1 MFNPIPFRWCRLLA
15 LAGALPLAS
24 MAQTFTLKFSSPTI
38 NDVQHEYMK
47 AFKEG
52 VESRAGGKLKVEL
65 YPANQLG
72 QIPRTVEGV
81 MLGTVEVTAP
91 AVGFLASLDPRFEVL
106 DVPGTFQDVLHAQR
120 VLSDPGIRARLATFG
135 NAKGVEPLY
144 CFMNGPMMLV
154 SNKPVRSLA
163 DLRGQKIRVPGT
175 APMYTEPLKR
185 MGVSPVPMPLGE
197 VLPAIQNRT
206 IDGSISAQVVFT
218 SFKYYDIARVMT
230 ALPQSFASVCGVV
243 NRAFLK
249 SLGPQLEAI
258 VREEAR
264 KAESVF
270 MTRGPQEVE
279 ATRAQWEANRGSV
292 VSLPEAEAKRY
303 LELVSQT
310 LDELNA
316 NRPSFRDD
324 HQALL
329 AAAAKYRQ

>member
-1 MFNPIPFRWCRLLA
+1 MTIASTFRWVHGLA
-15 LAGALPLAS
+15 LVACLPLAA

-38 NDVQHEYMK
+38 NDIQHEYMK
-47 AFKEG
+47 AFKQG
-52 VESRAGGKLKVEL
+52 VESRAGDKIKVEL

-81 MLGTVEVTAP
+81 MLGTVEITAP
-91 AVGFLASLDPRFEVL
+91 AVGFLTSLDPRFEVL
-106 DVPGTFQDVLHAQR
+106 DMPGLFQDVVHAQR
-120 VLSDPGIRARLATFG
+120 VFSDPAIRARLATFG

-154 SNKPVRSLA
+154 SNRPVRSLA

-175 APMYTEPLKR
+175 APMYSKPLER

-197 VLPAIQNRT
+197 VLPALQNRT

-218 SFKYYDIARVMT
+218 SFKYYDVARVMT
-230 ALPQSFASVCGVV
+230 AMPQSFASVCGVV
-243 NRAFLK
+243 NKAFLK
-249 SLGPQLEAI
+249 SLGPALEAI

-270 MTRGPQEVE
+270 MTRGPQEV
-279 ATRAQWEANRGSV
+279 ADTRAQWEANRGTV
-292 VSLPEAEAKRY
+292 VSLPEADAKRY

-316 NRPSFRDD
+316 NRPSFRED

-329 AAAAKYRQ
+329 SAAAKYRP